1 MGKNISFSIIVPT
14 YNEESDIARTL
25 SALEVLEYEQY
36 EVIVVDGRSHDRT
49 VEIVESYTKRLP
61 YFSLL
66 FEQVNYGVS
75 AARNIGIQAAR
86 HDVLV
91 ILNADVIL
99 PPNYL
104 HQLEPYYQ
112 QGYEWVAVVDRVMNL
127 ETAYARFIESEAYI
141 ARFVKKNHWVWTE
154 GFSCTKKAALSVG
167 CFPEKMPGCGG
178 EDGVFGEML
187 EKSNKG
193 LRALDI
199 IAPHIAPCDFDS
211 FYRAQIVRGRGRT
224 FHYFFVKHYTFTH
237 VVVDT
242 LLSSI
247 VRIMKMLSVLFP
259 LAVVLRLSRY
269 SKRGSADVPIF
280 LYLFYLREAVLLR
293 GMWEALLRVAAR
305 AFKTAD
311 TPVP

>member
-1 MGKNISFSIIVPT
+1 MVQVAHSMGKNISFSIIVPT

-141 ARFVKKNHWVWTE
+141 ARFVKKTTGSGQKGSRVL
-154 GFSCTKKAALSVG
+154 KKPRFQS
-167 CFPEKMPGCGG
+167 
-178 EDGVFGEML
+178 GVFQKRCQAAAGRMASL
-187 EKSNKG
+187 ARCLKSRI
-193 LRALDI
+193 RAYGPWI
-199 IAPHIAPCDFDS
+199 SSRHISPLA
-211 FYRAQIVRGRGRT
+211 
-224 FHYFFVKHYTFTH
+224 
-237 VVVDT
+237 T
-242 LLSSI
+242 LTRSI
-247 VRIMKMLSVLFP
+247 VRRLF
-259 LAVVLRLSRY
+259 AGVVGHST
-269 SKRGSADVPIF
+269 IF
-280 LYLFYLREAVLLR
+280 L
-293 GMWEALLRVAAR
+293 
-305 AFKTAD
+305 
-311 TPVP
+311 